1 MPYKTGKHSVP
12 SHNVLETHLFKH
24 TNRAAQLT
32 VLGIHIHKRSFG
44 DSWSIRT
51 RFDSQSMDLFSTYWV
66 RHGQNRSESVGI
78 EVGTGTVNAAEDRQC
93 GHGISTANVRSDKGI
108 ECVEVSM
115 GHFIEQVGLGIG
127 RSTAQPSLFIL
138 QPFSIFHTKASLLP
152 PLSSSCVLLTRFDL
166 MATDTQK
173 LLQENP
179 SKTLGVDPPADSNA
193 SLKNRL
199 QEDAPNTTIPLSP
212 TDNPVSNVSS
222 KEPDESKVGDSAGAA
237 DPVASS
243 PTNTATVS
251 DIQKKIRRA
260 ERFGMPVQLSEEE
273 KRNSRAER
281 FGTGPTVHG
290 SDGSKKS
297 EELKRKARAERFGLP
312 LDSAPTD
319 EESKKKARLA
329 RFASVSKTDTLEE
342 DKKKARAIRFSNP
355 PSDSLSQVNGKGED
369 IEPTAIAGKA
379 SGGA

>member
-1 MPYKTGKHSVP
+1 
-12 SHNVLETHLFKH
+12 
-24 TNRAAQLT
+24 
-32 VLGIHIHKRSFG
+32 
-44 DSWSIRT
+44 
-51 RFDSQSMDLFSTYWV
+51 
-66 RHGQNRSESVGI
+66 
-78 EVGTGTVNAAEDRQC
+78 
-93 GHGISTANVRSDKGI
+93 
-108 ECVEVSM
+108 
-115 GHFIEQVGLGIG
+115 
-127 RSTAQPSLFIL
+127 
-138 QPFSIFHTKASLLP
+138 
-152 PLSSSCVLLTRFDL
+152 

-212 TDNPVSNVSS
+212 TDNTVSNVSS
-222 KEPDESKVGDSAGAA
+222 KEPDESKVGVRPALQIRWPRPRRILLLFRIFRKRSAEPSGSGCRCSC
-237 DPVASS
+237 P
-243 PTNTATVS
+243 
-251 DIQKKIRRA
+251 KRK
-260 ERFGMPVQLSEEE
+260 

-281 FGTGPTVHG
+281 YMMIDFYASSTDRSSPTAHELVNHDKLLLDLHTKVRTMLVIIGALLVFQVGTGPTVHG

-369 IEPTAIAGKA
+369 IEPKTAIAGKA
-379 SGGA
+379 SGGPEHLHRFSDKSWELGSETEEQDHPDITTETAGLKSVS

>member
-1 MPYKTGKHSVP
+1 
-12 SHNVLETHLFKH
+12 
-24 TNRAAQLT
+24 
-32 VLGIHIHKRSFG
+32 
-44 DSWSIRT
+44 
-51 RFDSQSMDLFSTYWV
+51 
-66 RHGQNRSESVGI
+66 
-78 EVGTGTVNAAEDRQC
+78 
-93 GHGISTANVRSDKGI
+93 
-108 ECVEVSM
+108 
-115 GHFIEQVGLGIG
+115 
-127 RSTAQPSLFIL
+127 
-138 QPFSIFHTKASLLP
+138 
-152 PLSSSCVLLTRFDL
+152 

-179 SKTLGVDPPADSNA
+179 SKTLGADPPADSNA

-199 QEDAPNTTIPLSP
+199 QEDPPNTTTPLSS

-222 KEPDESKVGDSAGAA
+222 KEPDESKVGGSAGTAS
-237 DPVASS
+237 PVASS

-251 DIQKKIRRA
+251 DIQKKMRRA
-260 ERFGMPVQLSEEE
+260 ERFGMPIQLSEEE

-281 FGTGPTVHG
+281 FGTGSTVHG

-312 LDSAPTD
+312 LHSAPTD

-355 PSDSLSQVNGKGED
+355 PSDSLSQVNGKGGD
-369 IEPTAIAGKA
+369 IEPKTAIAGKA